1 MMQQK
6 SRPSYLRGDS
16 RTAAAS
22 ERDAGRVV
30 SRLPEY
36 CIPGRA
42 LCQIS
47 EKRPWAI
54 LGGMIGLA
62 WRRGDWAILEALDGL
77 GKRWGGNR

>member
-6 SRPSYLRGDS
+6 SRPRPLGGVP
-16 RTAAAS
+16 RTAGQ
-22 ERDAGRVV
+22 RIDAGRVV